1 MARTIPS
8 QALQVSVSLG
18 HVFEI
23 HSVAEPLHERHLKQ
37 NVFHQFK
44 LLYHLRQNACQMLQ
58 DPLSI

>member
-18 HVFEI
+18 HVFEV
-23 HSVAEPLHERHLKQ
+23 HSVAESLHERHLKQ

-44 LLYHLRQNACQMLQ
+44 LSSPAKRMSDAARPSLYLK
-58 DPLSI
+58 